1 MAGIQ
6 ASGVGSGL
14 DINSLVAQ
22 LVSAENASRS
32 GPILRREAAAT
43 TKISALGTLKGALS
57 GFKSALTSLRN
68 LDVFSVRKATSADA
82 TRFTATAS
90 SAAAAGS
97 YDIEVKNLAS
107 AHRLAS
113 NPYLTGATTAIGY
126 GSLAITVG
134 EESFDVEIAQDA
146 NTLEDI
152 RDAIN
157 DS

>member
-14 DINSLVAQ
+14 DINSLVSQ

-43 TKISALGTLKGALS
+43 TKISALGTLKGAL
-57 GFKSALTSLRN
+57 GAFRGALTPLRN
-68 LDVFSVRKATSADA
+68 IDVFSVRKATSADA

-90 SAAAAGS
+90 SNAAAGS
-97 YDIEVKNLAS
+97 YDVEVINLAS

-113 NPYLTGATTAIGY
+113 GPYVGGASSAIGN
-126 GSLAITVG
+126 GTLTITVG
-134 EESFDVEIAQDA
+134 
-146 NTLEDI
+146 
-152 RDAIN
+152 
-157 DS
+157 